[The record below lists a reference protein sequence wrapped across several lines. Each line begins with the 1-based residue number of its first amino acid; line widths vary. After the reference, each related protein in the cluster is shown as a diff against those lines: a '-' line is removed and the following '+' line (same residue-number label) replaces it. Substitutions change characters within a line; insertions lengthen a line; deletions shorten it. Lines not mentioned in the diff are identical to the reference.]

1 MVLKKILDVL
11 AILMFGADLSVFTA
25 FRVLNLV
32 GLWFMF
38 GKSGVKSWWAL
49 VPCAR
54 SYKLARCADREPEG
68 RMLFAMEALN
78 SVLYLLRLIP
88 GLEKLP
94 LPITVITSLLFIV
107 ELVYIIRVYAGLCE
121 IYKVRRRWIALWI
134 IAESVA
140 SMIWGLG
147 KKFRPSI
154 TVPEMEHDDL
164 AGVSGRAV
172 EQMDTGLSV
181 NLEERS
187 VTEFFKKRSL
197 LRDIHM
203 NIEPGHLVL
212 LLGGSGAGKTTF
224 LNAVNG
230 YEKAKAKVTLNGR
243 DMYREYGVMKYQVGF
258 VPQQNLMR
266 GKDTVLHTM
275 EDAALLRLP
284 MNVKAADRRKIV
296 EEALNTFQLYP
307 SRNHLVEKLSGGQ
320 LRRLSIAMEYL
331 SDPELFILDEPDSGL
346 DGIMARS
353 LMEHL
358 RSIADEGKIVI
369 VITHTPDRVIDLF
382 DDVIV
387 LAKDSRRTGRLAFF
401 GPVEEARTFFGVQTM
416 EEIVDAVN
424 KDAETHIRKYAE
436 VANG

>member
-11 AILMFGADLSVFTA
+11 AILMFGTDLSVFTV

-54 SYKLARCADREPEG
+54 SYKLAKCADREPEG
-68 RMLFAMEALN
+68 RMLFVMEALN

-88 GLEKLP
+88 GLETLP

-107 ELVYIIRVYAGLCE
+107 EVVYVIRVYAGLCE

-147 KKFRPSI
+147 KKYRPSI

-296 EEALNTFQLYP
+296 EDALNTFQLYP
-307 SRNHLVEKLSGGQ
+307 SRNHLVEKLS
-320 LRRLSIAMEYL
+320 
-331 SDPELFILDEPDSGL
+331 
-346 DGIMARS
+346 
-353 LMEHL
+353 
-358 RSIADEGKIVI
+358 
-369 VITHTPDRVIDLF
+369 
-382 DDVIV
+382 
-387 LAKDSRRTGRLAFF
+387 
-401 GPVEEARTFFGVQTM
+401 
-416 EEIVDAVN
+416 
-424 KDAETHIRKYAE
+424 
-436 VANG
+436 

>member
-1 MVLKKILDVL
+1 
-11 AILMFGADLSVFTA
+11 
-25 FRVLNLV
+25 
-32 GLWFMF
+32 
-38 GKSGVKSWWAL
+38 
-49 VPCAR
+49 
-54 SYKLARCADREPEG
+54 
-68 RMLFAMEALN
+68 MLFVMEALN

-88 GLEKLP
+88 GLETLP

-107 ELVYIIRVYAGLCE
+107 EVVYVIRVYAGLCE

-147 KKFRPSI
+147 KKYRPSI

-284 MNVKAADRRKIV
+284 MNVKAAERRKILD
-296 EEALNTFQLYP
+296 ETLNTFQLYP

-401 GPVEEARTFFGVQTM
+401 GPVEEARTFFGVRTM

-424 KDAETHIRKYAE
+424 KDAETYIRKYAE